1 VAGLPESDFLAP
13 LDGWITQRRSVAMRL
28 KTYRDQD
35 SSWHL
40 DLVGLGDQPWSVDL
54 VKESASCMLV
64 SGFIL
69 AFVAIWIH

>member
-1 VAGLPESDFLAP
+1 
-13 LDGWITQRRSVAMRL
+13 MRL